1 MIPALDIST
10 SALVAQRVRLD
21 TVSSNLANLNSLERD
36 ENGHMQPYQA
46 RYVIFQADEQLATKD
61 GGVGVKIARVE
72 TEKVEPLYR
81 WQPSHPY
88 AIKDGPKKGY
98 VAYPNVNM
106 TAEMVDAL
114 GRCKEAP
121 TRTGSLQ
128 HGRVEGATTEVVDGD
143 HVTVLEGFDRGVIGR
158 GRLRLRHQRDR
169 A

>member
-10 SALVAQRVRLD
+10 SALVAQRLRLD

-36 ENGHMQPYQA
+36 ASGKMQPYQS
-46 RYVIFQADEQLATKD
+46 RYVIFQTDEALETKQ
-61 GGVGVKIARVE
+61 GAVGVKVASVQ
-72 TEKVEPLYR
+72 TEQVEPLYR

-114 GRCKEAP
+114 VATRAYEANI
-121 TRTGSLQ
+121 GAMELSKNMAQQSLRIL
-128 HGRVEGATTEVVDGD
+128 G
-143 HVTVLEGFDRGVIGR
+143 
-158 GRLRLRHQRDR
+158 
-169 A
+169 

>member
-10 SALVAQRVRLD
+10 SALVAQRLRLD

-36 ENGHMQPYQA
+36 PSGKMQPYQS
-46 RYVIFQADEQLATKD
+46 RYVIFQTDEALETKQ
-61 GGVGVKIARVE
+61 GAVGVKVASVQ
-72 TEKVEPLYR
+72 TEQVEPLYR

-114 GRCKEAP
+114 VATRAYEANI
-121 TRTGSLQ
+121 GAMELSKNMAQQSLRIL
-128 HGRVEGATTEVVDGD
+128 G
-143 HVTVLEGFDRGVIGR
+143 
-158 GRLRLRHQRDR
+158 
-169 A
+169 